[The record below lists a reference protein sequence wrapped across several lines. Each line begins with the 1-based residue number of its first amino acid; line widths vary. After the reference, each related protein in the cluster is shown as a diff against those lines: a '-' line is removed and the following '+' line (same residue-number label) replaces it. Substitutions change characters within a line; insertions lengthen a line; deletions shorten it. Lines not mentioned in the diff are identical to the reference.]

1 MSKNYQALAKQIIDI
16 VGVDNVESV
25 THCQTR
31 LRFVVKDPKR
41 IDKAALEDLDE
52 VKGVFF
58 GSGQY
63 QIIIGT
69 GVVNDVYDAIEK
81 LHLVNAIYGQETAAL
96 SLIHI

>member
-1 MSKNYQALAKQIIDI
+1 MSKNYQALAKQIINI

-31 LRFVVKDPKR
+31 LRFVVKDAKK
-41 IDKAALEDLDE
+41 IDKTALENLDE

-63 QIIIGT
+63 QVIIGT
-69 GVVNDVYDAIEK
+69 GVVNDVYEAIE
-81 LHLVNAIYGQETAAL
+81 NI
-96 SLIHI
+96 IRRIR